1 MQKQFKRLALTALCL
16 LGLLASSG
24 CVMITPNETWYCYDE
39 QGQPLESV
47 IIVCNYGLANSAK
60 RGVGYGISDALGKV
74 TFVAD
79 KDMPRGLERGYECI
93 YSKKLQSGYVDIGE
107 RWHKGAPIP
116 KEPVYFDEHAKKIFI
131 KSGIGDPVCWHA
143 AINRLINEY
152 RNVGSGK
159 MAMYGPGAGKL
170 WNLLST
176 LVPVER
182 DAFLKAYGE
191 QPIPTDYLKS
201 NVLNAYFPRAHRQ
214 INDGLK
220 FKDIT
225 LPLP

>member
-1 MQKQFKRLALTALCL
+1 
-16 LGLLASSG
+16 
-24 CVMITPNETWYCYDE
+24 MITPNETWYCYDE
-39 QGQPLESV
+39 QGQPLEGV
-47 IIVCNYGLANSAK
+47 VIVCHYGLANSPK

-79 KDMPRGLERGYECI
+79 QDMPRGLVRGYGCV
-93 YSKKLQSGYVDIGE
+93 YSAQLQNGDAGMGA

-116 KEPVYFDEHAKKIFI
+116 KDTVYFDEYAKYIYI
-131 KSGIGDPVCWHA
+131 KNGIGNPAWWNDS
-143 AINRLINEY
+143 INNLIYTY
-152 RNVGSGK
+152 RNIGGGK

-176 LVPVER
+176 LVPAER
-182 DAFLKAYGE
+182 EAFLKAYGE
-191 QPIPTDYLKS
+191 QPVPTDYLKS
-201 NVLNAYFPRAHRQ
+201 NVLNAYFPYADTQ
-214 INDGLK
+214 LNKGLK